1 MEQAQLTS
9 NDVRIPEP
17 RQGVAML
24 VTRYGAPHAVILH
37 PDDFMS
43 IEEIIDTYL
52 SRPPYELVASDA
64 AVAAHAVV
72 ETPGAEKHYDLDEL
86 DAALSE

>member
-1 MEQAQLTS
+1 MVHTELTA
-9 NDVRIPEP
+9 NDVRIPDP
-17 RQGVAML
+17 RQGVATV
-24 VTRYGAPHAVILH
+24 VTRYGELHAVILH
-37 PDDFMS
+37 PEDFMS

-64 AVAAHAVV
+64 AVEAHAIV
-72 ETPGAEKHYDLDEL
+72 ETPGAETHYDLDEL